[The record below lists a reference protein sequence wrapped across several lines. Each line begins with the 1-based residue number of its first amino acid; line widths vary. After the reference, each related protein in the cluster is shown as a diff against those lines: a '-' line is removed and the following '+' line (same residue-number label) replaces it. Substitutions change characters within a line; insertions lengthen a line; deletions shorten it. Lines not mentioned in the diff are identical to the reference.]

1 MYREQLL
8 RGSCAR
14 SNVFK
19 VLDITISG
27 HECSGNRFF
36 LVEASLLE
44 MSTLHRY
51 IYCIPL
57 NAVSARSQSHIKRTC
72 EVRIKCYQILS
83 KQVAA

>member
-1 MYREQLL
+1 MRDQMFSKCLAL
-8 RGSCAR
+8 RFQAM
-14 SNVFK
+14 NVAGI
-19 VLDITISG
+19 D
-27 HECSGNRFF
+27 FF
-36 LVEASLLE
+36 VEASLLE

-57 NAVSARSQSHIKRTC
+57 NAVSARSRSYVKRTC